1 MRITAELAKPIGER
15 LMSLLPYN
23 INIMNERGKI
33 VASGDKERLGQQH
46 DGAIQV
52 LLTKREVV
60 LSEEDVAHLAGTKA
74 GVNLPIAFENQI
86 IGVVGI
92 TGKPQEVY
100 HYAHLVKMTIEV
112 LLEQVNIRSQLH
124 YRQNALRTW
133 VTELVQQEPLNDSRL
148 QSLAESLEIETG
160 QARTFVLIQVIQ
172 PTTFTWDELEIQAL
186 QNHLQGDV
194 ICSSIH
200 SDLLF
205 LATTQEYKELFPAIQ
220 RILSSYQ
227 RRQIE
232 LRMGVGKQQSGLSG
246 YRSSYLQAQQSLQL
260 QKILKVPD
268 PIYIEDWGLLRFIDA
283 IPIAIR
289 KEFLATYLP
298 QSLQMDENYWLTLQ
312 TFLESNR
319 NVTESCKKLHIH
331 RNTLIYRLQRIHEI
345 IGLNPREFQDAV
357 FLHVLLLCQKCT
369 PQR

>member
-23 INIMNERGKI
+23 INIMDERGRI
-33 VASGDKERLGQQH
+33 VASGDEKRLGQQH

-52 LLTKREVV
+52 LLTKKEVV
-60 LSEEDVAHLAGTKA
+60 LSEKDVAHLSGTKA
-74 GVNLPIAFENQI
+74 GVNLPIAFEKQI

-133 VTELVQQEPLNDSRL
+133 VTELVQQEPLNYSRL
-148 QSLAESLEIETG
+148 QSLAESLEIQTN
-160 QARTFVLIQVIQ
+160 QARTFILIQVIQ

-186 QNHLQGDV
+186 QNHFQADV

-205 LATTQEYKELFPAIQ
+205 LATPQEYKEFFPTIQ
-220 RILSSYQ
+220 RIVSSYQ

-232 LRMGVGKQQSGLSG
+232 LRIGVGKQQSNLSG
-246 YRSSYLQAQQSLQL
+246 YRSSYLQAKQSLYL
-260 QKILKVPD
+260 QRILKVNH
-268 PIYIEDWGLLRFIDA
+268 PIYIEDWGLLRLIDA

-298 QSLQMDENYWLTLQ
+298 KNLKMDENYWLTLQ
-312 TFLESNR
+312 TFLESNLS
-319 NVTESCKKLHIH
+319 VKDSCQKLHIH
-331 RNTLIYRLQRIHEI
+331 RNTLIYRLQRIHETL
-345 IGLNPREFQDAV
+345 GLNPRRFEDAV
-357 FLHVLLLCQKCT
+357 FLHVLLLCRKCT
-369 PQR
+369 TQD